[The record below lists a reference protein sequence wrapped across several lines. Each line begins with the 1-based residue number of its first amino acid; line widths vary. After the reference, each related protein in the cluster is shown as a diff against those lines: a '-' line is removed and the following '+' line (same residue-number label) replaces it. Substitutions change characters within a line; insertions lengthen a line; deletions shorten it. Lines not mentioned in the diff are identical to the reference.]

1 MIHAARR
8 IFEDA
13 IREHSREQSL
23 GLRRSIAALDPDECK
38 DASADGAHGPVF
50 DLYGRTADSL
60 YQCYQ
65 SRTPILESLPIVPGG
80 NCAPKSLISRPDFLG
95 APGQKLSMASR
106 ISLTVLLLVA
116 PLAALAQAP
125 VVGDATRGQALA
137 YTCSGCHAIP
147 NYKNVYPTYS
157 VPKLHGQRAQ
167 YLAAALKE
175 YKSGD
180 RSHGTM
186 HSQAASMSEQ
196 DMADVATYLA
206 GPNVLTNSKTDV
218 KPSDRPKASEV
229 CLACH
234 GTNGVGITADYPTI
248 SGQHSDY
255 IERALTDYQKGA
267 RKNAVMAPMVATL
280 TKQDIEELAAYYSS
294 QTPALSVVPKKV
306 FFFSGSPAK

>member
-1 MIHAARR
+1 
-8 IFEDA
+8 
-13 IREHSREQSL
+13 
-23 GLRRSIAALDPDECK
+23 
-38 DASADGAHGPVF
+38 
-50 DLYGRTADSL
+50 
-60 YQCYQ
+60 
-65 SRTPILESLPIVPGG
+65 
-80 NCAPKSLISRPDFLG
+80 
-95 APGQKLSMASR
+95 MASR

-137 YTCSGCHAIP
+137 YTCNGCHAIP

-186 HSQAASMSEQ
+186 HSQAASMNEQ
-196 DMADVATYLA
+196 DMADVAVYLA
-206 GPNVLTNSKTDV
+206 GPKVLTDSKTDV

-248 SGQHSDY
+248 SGQHRDY
-255 IERALTDYQKGA
+255 IERALTDYKKGA
-267 RKNAVMAPMVATL
+267 RKNADHGAHGGDADRAGHRRARGLLLEPVARARGRS
-280 TKQDIEELAAYYSS
+280 EEVFLLLEQSRQVTISRRAA
-294 QTPALSVVPKKV
+294 
-306 FFFSGSPAK
+306 SPGT